1 MASPPPWVASEPS
14 PVLVPMA
21 FWLPSG
27 EGPLLPR
34 VRAALKEWIRSS
46 GSDGDVLRWAIT
58 AVDSRR
64 GVQLEAVVVTLTP
77 APAASA
83 SATTL

>member
-1 MASPPPWVASEPS
+1 MAEPPAVLEP
-14 PVLVPMA
+14 LT

-34 VRAALKEWIRSS
+34 LRAALAERIRSR
-46 GSDGDVLRWAIT
+46 GTEAEVLRWAIT
-58 AVDSRR
+58 AVDPRK

-77 APAASA
+77 A